1 MRTQLVRTAVL
12 EIYEQVRRES
22 ARADQ
27 AMQRVLRREKSLRS
41 VERRAVADAVYGL
54 LRLQGRVD
62 HLLERALAT
71 RKLRLSALA
80 TPTQHLLRYAA
91 YLIAG
96 EQQSAESAANLAG
109 PEIAPYLWA
118 LQLVAQPQELGA
130 PVDPIDALAAQT
142 SLPRWLAALW
152 AEQLG
157 PPQTRELAAALNQ
170 RAPLTVRAN
179 LLKNTRDELR
189 AILEAEGCRVEPTR
203 WSPHGLTFTGRT
215 NVFALKAFKAGRF
228 EVQDEGSQ
236 LVAEACGAR
245 PGQLAVD
252 ACAGAGGKAL
262 ALAAEMG
269 NRGKI
274 VACDR
279 DGRRLQ
285 EFRLRARR
293 DGVHNWEARTVPEGS
308 SGESRIDDLRAKA
321 DVVLVDAPCSGLGA
335 LRRNPD
341 ARWRMDAAE
350 VDSFPPRQ
358 REILARYA
366 TLVRASGLLVYA
378 TCSINRRENEDVR
391 AWFLREHPEFVPV
404 PPPEMLGDRRAA
416 DLGAG
421 PDDVQLLPHRHGT
434 DGFYI
439 AGMRRK

>member
-1 MRTQLVRTAVL
+1 L
-12 EIYEQVRRES
+12 
-22 ARADQ
+22 
-27 AMQRVLRREKSLRS
+27 
-41 VERRAVADAVYGL
+41 
-54 LRLQGRVD
+54 
-62 HLLERALAT
+62 H
-71 RKLRLSALA
+71 
-80 TPTQHLLRYAA
+80 
-91 YLIAG
+91 
-96 EQQSAESAANLAG
+96 
-109 PEIAPYLWA
+109 
-118 LQLVAQPQELGA
+118 LVAQPHGLGA
-130 PVDPIDALAAQT
+130 PADPIDALAAEA

-157 PPQTRELAAALNQ
+157 SDQTRELAAALNQ

-189 AILEAEGCRVEPTR
+189 ARLEGEGCRVEPTR
-203 WSPHGLTFTGRT
+203 WSPHGLVFTGRT
-215 NVFALKAFKAGRF
+215 NVFALEAFKAGRF

-236 LVAEACGAR
+236 LVALACNAR

-262 ALAAEMG
+262 ALAGEMG

-279 DGRRLQ
+279 DGRRLG
-285 EFRLRARR
+285 ELRIRARR
-293 DGVHNWEARTVPEGS
+293 DGVHNWEARTVPEGPA
-308 SGESRIDDLRAKA
+308 GEERLDDLRGKA
-321 DVVLVDAPCSGLGA
+321 DLVLVDAPCSGLGA

-341 ARWRMDAAE
+341 ARWRMDQSE

-366 TLVRASGLLVYA
+366 ALVRPGGLLVYA

-391 AWFLREHPEFVPV
+391 AWFAGEHPGFAAVGPGEL
-404 PPPEMLGDRRAA
+404 LGEQRAA
-416 DLGAG
+416 DLGATSI
-421 PDDVQLLPHRHGT
+421 DVQLVPHKHGT

-439 AGMRRK
+439 AGLRRS

>member
-71 RKLRLSALA
+71 RKLRLSSLA

-91 YLIAG
+91 YLIVG
-96 EQQSAESAANLAG
+96 EQQSSESAANLAG
-109 PEIAPYLWA
+109 PEVAPYAWA
-118 LQLVAQPQELGA
+118 LRLVAQPQDLAA
-130 PVDPIDALAAQT
+130 PADPIDALAAET

-157 PPQTRELAAALNQ
+157 PDETRALAAALNQ

-189 AILEAEGCRVEPTR
+189 AVLEAEGCRVERTR
-203 WSPHGLTFTGRT
+203 WSPNGLVFAGRT
-215 NVFALKAFKAGRF
+215 NVFALRAFKEGRF

-245 PGQLAVD
+245 PGQLAID

-279 DGRRLQ
+279 DGRRLG
-285 EFRLRARR
+285 ELRLRARR
-293 DGVHNWEARTVPEGS
+293 DGVHNWEARTVPEAP
-308 SGESRIDDLRAKA
+308 SGEERLDDLRGKA

-341 ARWRMDAAE
+341 ARWRMDEKE
-350 VDSFPPRQ
+350 VDSFSPRQ
-358 REILARYA
+358 REILKRYSA
-366 TLVRASGLLVYA
+366 LVRPGGLLVYA

-391 AWFLREHPEFVPV
+391 ASFAREHPEFTAAAPA
-404 PPPEMLGDRRAA
+404 EMLGAERSAQ
-416 DLGAG
+416 LGAM
-421 PDDVQLLPHRHGT
+421 PEDVQLLPHKHGT

-439 AGMRRK
+439 AGLRRR